1 VPDALTGTDTGVTIH
16 PTRKVSTKE
25 HFWMNL
31 FWFANNVHWVSLMSI
46 VIPSQ
51 VAKFLGNK
59 ERNLPMVFVWGTI
72 VAVLVH
78 PYAGALSDR
87 IRSRMG
93 RRRPFLLIGTVF
105 NIAGLLYMATTDSLL
120 AMTLAFLA
128 VQTANNFANAPYVA
142 IIADKVPK
150 DQRGTAS
157 GWFGLMGVLGSITG
171 AAVAG
176 LLLDKTVPVEQ
187 YKAQLLLVYGLICA
201 VQTIAVLL
209 TWWKVKEEPAPGGSP
224 VTWAEFKQL
233 FWVDHKK
240 YPDFSWVYITRFLM
254 QQGQWAIFFYLQYF
268 FEDVMHL
275 PGESTVFQFNAACM
289 VTATLAVLV
298 AGSLSDRIGRKV
310 LVYIAGGLM
319 TAVALVFIIF
329 PLPQLV
335 LVAGALFGLGYGTFS
350 SVDQALATDV
360 LPNKD
365 DYGKDMGIWQIA
377 SILPQIT
384 GIVIGG
390 LTLTFF
396 RAMPGRMGYAM
407 LMGFTTVF
415 FGLGTYFIHKVKGVR

>member
-1 VPDALTGTDTGVTIH
+1 MADALTGEATRTA
-16 PTRKVSTKE
+16 RKVSTME

-51 VAKFLGNK
+51 VAKFLGDK
-59 ERNLPMVFVWGTI
+59 ERNLPMVFVWGTLI
-72 VAVLVH
+72 AVLVH
-78 PYAGALSDR
+78 PYSGALSDR

-93 RRRPFLLIGTVF
+93 RRRPFLLAGTVV
-105 NIAGLLYMATTDSLL
+105 NLIALMYMATTDSLM
-120 AMTLAFLA
+120 AMTLAFIF
-128 VQTANNFANAPYVA
+128 VQAANNFANAPYTA
-142 IIADKVPK
+142 IIADKVPA
-150 DQRGTAS
+150 DQRGVAS
-157 GWFGLMGVLGSITG
+157 GWFGLMNTLGSITG

-187 YKAQLLLVYGLICA
+187 YKHQLLVVYGLICL
-201 VQTIAVLL
+201 VQTAAVLL
-209 TWWKVKEEPAPGGSP
+209 TWWKVKEEPATGGP
-224 VTWAEFKQL
+224 RLTWAEFKGL

-240 YPDFSWVYITRFLM
+240 HPDFSWVYITRFLM

-275 PGESTVFQFNAACM
+275 PGEATVFQFNAACM
-289 VTATLAVLV
+289 VSAVVAVLY
-298 AGSLSDRIGRKV
+298 AGSLSDRVGRKV
-310 LVYIAGGLM
+310 LVYISGGIQTL
-319 TAVALVFIIF
+319 VALIFIAF

-335 LVAGALFGLGYGTFS
+335 PVAGILFGLGWGAYS
-350 SVDQALATDV
+350 SVDQALVTDV
-360 LPNKD
+360 LPNQE

-396 RAMPGRMGYAM
+396 RSLPGRTGYAI
-407 LMGFTTVF
+407 LMGVTTIF
-415 FGLGTYFIHKVKGVR
+415 FGLGTYFVHKVKGVR

>member
-1 VPDALTGTDTGVTIH
+1 
-16 PTRKVSTKE
+16 
-25 HFWMNL
+25 MNL

-46 VIPSQ
+46 IIPSQ
-51 VAKFLGNK
+51 VAKFLGDK
-59 ERNLPMVFVWGTI
+59 EQNLPMVMVWGTL

-93 RRRPFLLIGTVF
+93 RRRPFLLWGTLINV
-105 NIAGLLYMATTDSLL
+105 AGLIYMATTDSLL
-120 AMTLAFLA
+120 TMTIAFILI
-128 VQTANNFANAPYVA
+128 QTANNFANAPYTA
-142 IIADKVPK
+142 IIADRVPAE
-150 DQRGTAS
+150 QRGKAS
-157 GWFGLMGVLGSITG
+157 GWFGLMSVLGSIGG

-176 LLLDKTVPVEQ
+176 LILDKTVPIEQ
-187 YKAQLLLVYGLICA
+187 YKSQLFIVYGLLAA

-209 TWWKVKEEPAPGGSP
+209 TWWKVKEEPAPGGRP
-224 VTWAEFKQL
+224 ITWQEFKGL

-268 FEDVMHL
+268 FEDVMGL
-275 PGESTVFQFNAACM
+275 PGEHTVFQFNAACM
-289 VTATLAVLV
+289 IAATGAVLY
-298 AGSLSDRIGRKV
+298 AGSLSDRVGRKV
-310 LVYIAGGLM
+310 LVYAAGALM
-319 TAVALVFIIF
+319 TTVATLFIFF
-329 PLPQLV
+329 PVPQLV
-335 LVAGALFGLGYGTFS
+335 LVGGAIFGLGFGTFS
-350 SVDQALATDV
+350 SVDQALVTDV

-396 RAMPGRMGYAM
+396 RSLPDHMGYSI
-407 LMGFTTVF
+407 LMGVTTLF